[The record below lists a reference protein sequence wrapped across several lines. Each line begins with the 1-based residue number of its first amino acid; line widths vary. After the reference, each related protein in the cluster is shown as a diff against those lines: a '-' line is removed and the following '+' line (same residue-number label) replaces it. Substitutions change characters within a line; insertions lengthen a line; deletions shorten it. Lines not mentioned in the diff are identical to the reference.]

1 MRTIT
6 LTAITL
12 SAAVL
17 GTAAASNTT
26 LIRPDS
32 ATAQSEFSGSYDIG
46 NAIDGSGLPEGFTP
60 ADPHATYV
68 VNNHW
73 TTRSG
78 AIGAGTAR
86 ATFFFD
92 TPQDLGRFY
101 MWNHRSDGVASNPF
115 YEVMLFDLIFRD
127 VDENELYAMTD
138 VPAVGETAVAQTF
151 CFPEVVGVS
160 SVEIIVLEN
169 QGSVYT
175 GLAEVAFGDASP
187 PKCLGDSDFNGTI
200 DLADLNALL
209 ASFGQQVSPCT
220 PRDTNGD
227 GVLDLADLNFILA
240 NFGAD
245 CPE

>member
-1 MRTIT
+1 MRPTT
-6 LTAITL
+6 LTAIVL
-12 SAAVL
+12 SAATLAV
-17 GTAAASNTT
+17 AAASNTS

-32 ATAQSEFSGSYDIG
+32 ATAQSEFNGSYDIG
-46 NAIDGSGLPEGFTP
+46 NAIDGSGLPEDFTP
-60 ADPHATYV
+60 ADPHETYV

-78 AIGAGTAR
+78 AIAAETAR

-92 TPQDLGRFY
+92 TAQDLGRFY
-101 MWNHRSDGVASNPF
+101 MWNHRSNNIASDPF
-115 YEVMLFDLIFRD
+115 YEVIRFDLIFRD
-127 VDENELYAMTD
+127 ADGVELYAMTD

-151 CFPEVVGVS
+151 CFPEVQGVR
-160 SVEIIVLEN
+160 SVEFIILEN
-169 QGSVYT
+169 QGSIYT

-187 PKCLGDSDFNGTI
+187 SKCLGDANFNGTI

-209 ASFGQQVSPCT
+209 AAFGQPVSPCT

-227 GVLDLADLNFILA
+227 GMLDLADLNYILA
-240 NFGAD
+240 NFGSD